1 MCGAQQ
7 LELTTNLNHWIGT
20 WTKKSNAVTACNPF
34 GQDHDHI
41 DYEHDSE
48 AEWEPEGEGE
58 EIQSGDEDDE
68 DVSAD
73 VMDPD
78 DVSIHRAMQRK

>member
-1 MCGAQQ
+1 M
-7 LELTTNLNHWIGT
+7 NDRIGT
-20 WTKKSNAVTACNPF
+20 WTKKSDTVTACNPF

-58 EIQSGDEDDE
+58 EIQSGDEEDE

-73 VMDPD
+73 IMDPD
-78 DVSIHRAMQRK
+78 DVSTFTTIQGSVMNAKYCLS